1 MLAPIAFLAMAQF
14 GDTAEMR
21 LMRFPTIHGDTVVF
35 TYAGDL
41 WTSSTK
47 GGLARRLTSHAGVE
61 QAARF
66 SPDGKLIAFTAAYE
80 GNPDV
85 FVMPSEGGEPR
96 RLTYAAGQEI
106 VRGWTPD
113 GKIAYIT
120 PNDTPGGFTAGLRL
134 LNPNGG
140 PPIRTKLDEVSD
152 VTFSPD
158 GKSVAFNRNNS
169 HNFNWRRYRGG
180 TQGRI
185 AFSDLEA
192 TSYKEIPGGRENRWQ
207 PMWIGDKVYYIG
219 DKTSG
224 TRNLWVFDT
233 KTGRETQVTKN
244 VDGDIKW
251 PSTDGKSIVYE
262 RDGYLN
268 VFDVSTGENTVL
280 SPRVAGDL
288 LAARPKLRELGGQL
302 SGFSL
307 SPSANRVLV
316 EARGEIF
323 SVPARTGETRH
334 IGGDSSSKEHE
345 PNWSPDGKTVAFM
358 SDRSGRDRVYTMPQ
372 MGGEWSEVA
381 IPREHVVTGFRWSP
395 DSKKLSYTTA
405 EWELFVFDTDTKKSS
420 LVVKSKTGNPNIYD
434 WSPDSKWIA
443 YVDSGKNLF
452 GAIFMHEV
460 EKAKSTQV
468 TEGYYRDDSISFD
481 GTGKY
486 LFLISART
494 FNPTPGAFEFDLNFS
509 AAQRVYAMVLSKDTP
524 NPMVRAGDEEPAGQ
538 PPAAPPAGPP
548 AAPAG
553 IKVDLEGM
561 GKRLIPLPFGPG
573 DYAGVAGINNG
584 VLVVGVGGSL
594 TMFDFGSRQPA
605 PIFAGGLQALDVNPG
620 RNKIAYIANGAFGIT
635 DIRPAVE
642 PGTGRVNL
650 GDVEFVVD
658 PRKEWKQIYWEAWRW
673 ERDRFYDKNM
683 LGLDWDAIGRKYEKF
698 LPYVSHRSDLSYVL
712 GLMIGELGTGHA
724 YVQGGDPGETVQAI
738 PTGSLGADYEVVGGK
753 VRFAKIYRGN
763 SFEEVRRGPLGD
775 PGVDVRDGDYLLA
788 IDGVAIG
795 GNDPNK
801 FLVNKVNRGVK
812 LTVND
817 KPSMEGART
826 VEVRPI
832 ASEAE
837 LRYIEWVE
845 ANRKKVAELSGGRI
859 GYLHVPDTGTDGM
872 IEFIKGYYSQSDKD
886 AVIIDERFNGGGFI
900 PTFFVEML
908 QRQYITAFRARNGE
922 DVGFPPQS
930 LNGPKAMLINEYAG
944 SGGDLFPFFFRQA
957 KLGPLIGTRTWG
969 GLVGITG
976 GAPLVDGGQVTAPE
990 FGLYDLDSG
999 EWIAENKGVDPDI
1012 AVDARPDLMAKGQD
1026 PQLEKAIDYLLNE
1039 LKKGP
1044 RKTKRPDFPVVKG
1057 GGGK

>member
-1 MLAPIAFLAMAQF
+1 MLAPIALLAMAQF
-14 GDTAEMR
+14 GDSAEMR

-41 WTSSTK
+41 WSANTG
-47 GGLARRLTSHAGVE
+47 GGLARRLTSHAATE

-66 SPDGKLIAFTAAYE
+66 SPDGKWIAFTGAYE

-85 FVMPSEGGEPR
+85 YVIPSEGGEPK
-96 RLTYAAGQEI
+96 RLTYQAGVEI

-120 PNDTPGGFTAGLRL
+120 PNDTPGAFTAGLRL
-134 LNPNGG
+134 ISPKGG
-140 PPIRTKLDEVSD
+140 PSIRTKLDEVAD

-158 GKSVAFNRNNS
+158 GKQVAFNRNNS

-185 AFSDLEA
+185 AFSDLDA
-192 TSYKEIPGGRENRWQ
+192 TTYKEIPGGRENRWQ
-207 PMWIGDKVYYIG
+207 PMWIGNKVYYIG

-233 KTGRETQVTKN
+233 TNGRETQVTKN

-268 VFDVSTGENTVL
+268 IYDVATGEIKTI
-280 SPRVAGDL
+280 SPRVAGDHV
-288 LAARPKLRELGGQL
+288 AARPRLRELGGQL
-302 SGFSL
+302 SGYSL
-307 SPSANRVLV
+307 SPSGNRILV

-345 PNWSPDGKTVAFM
+345 PNWSPDGKTIAFM
-358 SDRSGRDRVYTMPQ
+358 SDKSGSDRIYTMPQ
-372 MGGEWSEVA
+372 MGGDWSEVA
-381 IPREHVVTGFRWSP
+381 IPKDHVVTGFRWAP
-395 DSKKLSYTTA
+395 DSKKLSYLTA
-405 EWELFVFDTDTKKSS
+405 EWELFTFDVDTKKST
-420 LVVKSKTGNPNIYD
+420 LVVKSKTGNPAVYD

-443 YVDSGKNLF
+443 FVDSGKNLF
-452 GAIFMHEV
+452 GSVSMHEV
-460 EKAKSTQV
+460 DTGKTTQV

-494 FNPTPGAFEFDLNFS
+494 FNPTPGAFEFDLMFT
-509 AAQRVYAMVLSKDTP
+509 AAQRVYAMVLSKDTA
-524 NPMVRAGDEEPAGQ
+524 NPMLRPGDEEPAGQ
-538 PPAAPPAGPP
+538 APP

-553 IKVDLEGM
+553 PPKDAAIKVDLDGI
-561 GKRLIPLPFGPG
+561 GKRLIPLPFGPA
-573 DYAGVAGINNG
+573 DYAAVVGINNG
-584 VLVVGVGGSL
+584 VLVLGAGGSL

-605 PIFAGGLQALDVNPG
+605 PIIAGGVQALDVSPS
-620 RNKIAYIANGAFGIT
+620 RTKMAYLANGILGIT
-635 DIRPAVE
+635 DIRPGIE

-673 ERDRFYDKNM
+673 ERDRFYDPKM
-683 LGLDWDAIGRKYEKF
+683 LGLDWIAIGKKYEKF
-698 LPYVSHRSDLSYVL
+698 LPYVSHRTDLSYVL

-724 YVQGGDPGETVQAI
+724 YVQGGDLGDGVPAI
-738 PTGSLGADYEVVGGK
+738 PTGSLGADYDVVGGK
-753 VRFAKIYRGN
+753 VKFAKIYRGN
-763 SFEEVRRGPLGD
+763 SFEEGRRGPLGD
-775 PGVDVRDGDYLLA
+775 PGVNIKDGEYLLA
-788 IDGVAIG
+788 IDGVQIG
-795 GNDPNK
+795 GNDPNEH
-801 FLVNKVNRGVK
+801 LVNKVNRPVK

-817 KPSMEGART
+817 KPTMDGSRV

-832 ASEAE
+832 ASEAD

-845 ANRKKVAELSGGRI
+845 DNRRKVAEMSGGRI
-859 GYLHVPDTGTDGM
+859 GYIHVPDTQIDGM
-872 IEFIKGYYSQSDKD
+872 IEFIKGYYSQSDKE

-900 PTFFVEML
+900 PTFFIEKLARSYM
-908 QRQYITAFRARNGE
+908 TAFRARRGD

-930 LNGPKAMLINEYAG
+930 IEGPKAMLINEYAG
-944 SGGDLFPFFFRQA
+944 SGGDLFPFFFRQS

-976 GAPLVDGGQVTAPE
+976 GAPLVDGGGVTAPE
-990 FGLYDLDSG
+990 FGLYDLENG

-1012 AVDARPDLMAKGQD
+1012 AVDNRPDLLAKGRD
-1026 PQLEKAIDYLLNE
+1026 PQLEKGVEYLLNE